1 MFEDLRDFLKSLE
14 ERGML
19 IKLKDELSAEF
30 EAAAAIRSADKLGK
44 AILIEKIKG
53 HHVPVAANILCRRQ
67 FLAHAMG
74 IDGDVTEEYI
84 RRCQEKIKPKA
95 VSSAPFKEVVIKDKI
110 NLAGAMPLL
119 THHALDA
126 GPYISCGVAVSKD
139 PETGLRG
146 MGIYRIQVRSK
157 DEISIYIAS
166 PPLSDFLKKAE
177 ERGQPLPIAIA
188 IGLEPLNYISS
199 VAVAPPGADKFEIAG
214 ALRKRPVEL
223 ARCETVD
230 LEVYAEAEFIIEG
243 HVQPRARVKDG
254 PFGESTGYYL
264 TTQSPLVKL
273 TAVCH
278 RKSPIYLALVPFC
291 EENTLLM
298 GITREAD
305 ILGKLRDKFPSV
317 RKFHLTP
324 RSVGTIAII
333 QAEKRSEA
341 EARAILEEVLANN
354 IMVKTAILV
363 DSDVDPYDIGEIQWA
378 LCTRFQPKS
387 DILIKEGLPA
397 WTIDPSATEGGLTS
411 KLGIDA
417 TAPLSRKEAFE
428 RIEIPAGAAARGEA
442 AVARA
447 LQG

>member
-1 MFEDLRDFLKSLE
+1 MFNDLGSFLKSIE
-14 ERGML
+14 GKGML
-19 IKLKDELSAEF
+19 IRVKDELSAKF
-30 EAAAAIRSADKLGK
+30 EAAAAIRYADKHGK

-53 HHVPVAANILCRRQ
+53 HKVPVVANILCRRE

-74 IDGDVTEEYI
+74 VDGDVTEEFI
-84 RRCQEKIKPKA
+84 KRCEKTIKPKV
-95 VSSAPFKEVVIKDKI
+95 VSGAPFKEVVIKDRI
-110 NLAGAMPLL
+110 DLYSAMPLL

-139 PETGLRG
+139 PDTGLRG

-166 PPLSDFLKKAE
+166 APLIDFLKKAE
-177 ERGQPLPIAIA
+177 DRGQPLPIAIA
-188 IGLEPLNYISS
+188 VGLEPLNYISS
-199 VAVAPPGADKFEIAG
+199 VAVAPPGGDKFEVAG

-230 LEVYAEAEFIIEG
+230 LEVYADAEFVIEG
-243 HVQPRARVKDG
+243 LVQPGARVKDG

-264 TTQSPLVKL
+264 TTQSPLVKV
-273 TAVCH
+273 TAICH
-278 RKSPIYLALVPFC
+278 KKNPLYLALVPFC

-298 GITREAD
+298 GITREVEL
-305 ILGKLRDKFPSV
+305 LGKLRAKFPCV

-333 QAEKRSEA
+333 QAEKRSDA
-341 EARAILEEVLANN
+341 EARAILEEVLASN
-354 IMVKTAILV
+354 IMVKTAIVV
-363 DSDVDPYDIGEIQWA
+363 DTDVDPYDFGEIQWA

-387 DILIKEGLPA
+387 DIIIKENLPS
-397 WTIDPSATEGGLTS
+397 WGIDPSATEGGLTS
-411 KLGIDA
+411 KIGIDA
-417 TAPLSRKEAFE
+417 TKPLAKKEAFE
-428 RIEIPAGAAARGEA
+428 RIEIPAEAVKKGEA

-447 LQG
+447 LKG